1 MQGRGQDNRFDQ
13 DDSGLTEKVVQ
24 IRRVAKVVK
33 GGRHLTFNAMVVIGD
48 GQGKVGLGMGKGVA
62 VPDAVRKGVAIAKKA
77 MIDVPM
83 HGGTIPHAVHVKY
96 GASKVLMKPATAGAG
111 IIAGGAVRAV
121 MEVAGIKDVSAKAL
135 GSRNPINVVK
145 ATVAGLQMLR
155 PLKGVPVPTEAEAA
169 PRRTDRAEAGA
180 PAAAPAEAPAATPA
194 PEVAEVAT
202 PEPEAATPEAPET
215 AAPEAVEPEV
225 VATEAAVVEE
235 PVAEAAPVEEAVAVP
250 EVAEAATPEAV
261 ELEAPEVVEP
271 EAAATEAAA
280 PEEPVA
286 ETAPVEEVAPEA
298 EAPDEVEESKD
309 NG

>member
-1 MQGRGQDNRFDQ
+1 MQGRGQDNRFEQ

-48 GQGKVGLGMGKGVA
+48 GHGKVGLGMGKGVA

-155 PLKGVPVPTEAEAA
+155 PLTGVPIPTEAVVA
-169 PRRTDRAEAGA
+169 PRRTDRAEVRT
-180 PAAAPAEAPAATPA
+180 ATPA
-194 PEVAEVAT
+194 VEVAEVAT
-202 PEPEAATPEAPET
+202 PEAAEVI
-215 AAPEAVEPEV
+215 APEAVEPEV
-225 VATEAAVVEE
+225 IATEE
-235 PVAEAAPVEEAVAVP
+235 PVAEAAPAEETVA
-250 EVAEAATPEAV
+250 
-261 ELEAPEVVEP
+261 
-271 EAAATEAAA
+271 
-280 PEEPVA
+280 EEPVA
-286 ETAPVEEVAPEA
+286 EAAPAEETVAQDDA
-298 EAPDEVEESKD
+298 DEESED